1 MQFPQLSLLNECA
14 KSYKLL
20 TSRSHPFQETDRQ
33 MMVMWEVLQRAGG
46 SAMFV
51 PLVLNHRS
59 FSQMVENIF
68 TLSFLVGCT
77 CMNPY

>member
-1 MQFPQLSLLNECA
+1 
-14 KSYKLL
+14 
-20 TSRSHPFQETDRQ
+20 